1 MPHTSR
7 EAKEMQVQFVRSG
20 RERRLLTRAQT
31 RAEQGGA
38 PHMGGIRKHGFH
50 KRIEHAGT

>member
-7 EAKEMQVQFVRSG
+7 EAKKMQMQFVG
-20 RERRLLTRAQT
+20 RGRKRRLLTRAQT

-38 PHMGGIRKHGFH
+38 PDMGGIRKHGFH
-50 KRIEHAGT
+50 KRIKHART